1 MHWLENIS
9 PDFINFIL
17 VTLMSLLIGL
27 EQRHRHLDN
36 EPETLYGTDRT
47 YTFTGILGFVLY
59 IISPK
64 NLLPFLAG
72 GFAIVVFLGIFYWRR
87 ILAQKR
93 YGITSMIVLLITYC
107 LAPLL
112 YIKPLW
118 LTILLVTIILI
129 FIELKS
135 QLRNLTSK
143 LGSDEFMI
151 LAKFMI
157 IAGIILPLLPNEIIS
172 PEIPISPYKIWLAV
186 VVISGISYLSYLIQK
201 FIFPSKGLVITG
213 ILGGMYSSTATTVV
227 LARKSK
233 NTEASG
239 LISSSIIL
247 ATGMMF
253 IRVLILA
260 FIFNTKLGEVL
271 TIPIL
276 SLTAITMLVAWIVN
290 KTGKKVEKKI
300 THEASNRNP
309 LEFKTALLF
318 AALFVIFALVTR
330 FVLNSFG
337 VKGLDLLS
345 LIVGVTDIDPF
356 LLSMFTGKYDIVL
369 TAMAH
374 ATLIAI
380 TSNNLIKL
388 GYALFLG
395 SNKLRKP
402 LIIGFAIIIT
412 ASIFFIVL

>member
-1 MHWLENIS
+1 MHYLETIS

-27 EQRHRHLDN
+27 EQRHRHMEDL
-36 EPETLYGTDRT
+36 PETLYGTDRT

-59 IISPK
+59 VISPD
-64 NLLPFLAG
+64 NLFPFVAG
-72 GFAIVVFLGIFYWRR
+72 GFAIVVFLGIFYWKR
-87 ILAQKR
+87 IITQNR

-107 LAPLL
+107 LGPLL

-118 LTILLVTIILI
+118 LTILLVTTILI

-135 QLRNLTSK
+135 QFKTLTG
-143 LGSDEFMI
+143 LFDNNEFI
-151 LAKFMI
+151 TLAKFMI
-157 IAGIILPLLPNEIIS
+157 IAGIILPMLPDKIIS
-172 PEIPISPYKIWLAV
+172 AEIPISPYKIWLAV

-201 FIFPSKGLVITG
+201 FILPSKGLVITG
-213 ILGGMYSSTATTVV
+213 ILGGMYSSTATTLV

-233 NTEASG
+233 NTEAPG

-260 FIFNTKLGEVL
+260 FIFNAKLGEVL
-271 TIPIL
+271 MVPIL
-276 SLTAITMLVAWIVN
+276 SLMALTMVVAWIVN
-290 KTGKKVEKKI
+290 KTGEKTEEKVVHK
-300 THEASNRNP
+300 ANDRNP

-330 FVLNSFG
+330 FVLDRFG

-356 LLSMFTGKYDIVL
+356 LLSMFTGKYDILL

-374 ATLIAI
+374 ATLIAV

-388 GYALFLG
+388 GYALFFG
-395 SNKLRKP
+395 SKNLWKP
-402 LIIGFAIIIT
+402 LITGFAIIIA
-412 ASIFFIVL
+412 ASVLFIIF